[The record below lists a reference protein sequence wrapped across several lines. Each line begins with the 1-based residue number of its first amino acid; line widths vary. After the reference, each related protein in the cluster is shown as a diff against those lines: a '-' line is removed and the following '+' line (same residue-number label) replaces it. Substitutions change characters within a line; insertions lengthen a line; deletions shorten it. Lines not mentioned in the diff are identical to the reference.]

1 MKKFIFCKSIK
12 LVLKG
17 ILLWVSTLIVLLSV
31 CGIDSIADKGYSW
44 FFGMIALD
52 IMLILACFYTITEEE
67 YKIVSGYN
75 LFNETLKLDED

>member
-1 MKKFIFCKSIK
+1 MKSIK
-12 LVLKG
+12 LVFKG

-31 CGIDSIADKGYSW
+31 CGIDSIANKGYGW
-44 FFGMIALD
+44 FFSTIVLN
-52 IMLILACFYTITEEE
+52 IMLILACLYTINEEE